1 MKTSILVYI
10 FIFIIIISC
19 VSQKTDYVFNKLKTE
34 LDKKGLKIDSVDNI
48 GLIYVTVQDIKLS
61 ISLDNL
67 RKSYT
72 ESKDDN
78 EIVEFANAIVTSV
91 DEIGPWKE
99 CKDHIYTSYFPS
111 DFEFK
116 DNIHKKITDEFHQIF
131 SLRINGK
138 ISWIL
143 PDQLKKWGIDTVE
156 LEKQADMNGNEL
168 LIKANIEFDTIEG
181 KKIGYFSIGDGNDI
195 LKGSMLFAS
204 GFKEKV
210 KAQFGFPVYAIFP
223 VRDFLIFFSEKDFDF
238 FSSRIG
244 TTVKKEY
251 NKSAYP
257 ITPELL
263 KVSDKGVEAVGKYP
277 VK

>member
-1 MKTSILVYI
+1 MSP
-10 FIFIIIISC
+10 
-19 VSQKTDYVFNKLKTE
+19 KTDYVFDKLKTE
-34 LDKKGLKIDSVDNI
+34 LDKKGLKIDSVDNV
-48 GLIYVTVQDIKLS
+48 GLIYVTVHDINLKV
-61 ISLDNL
+61 SLDNL
-67 RKSYT
+67 RKSYAV
-72 ESKDDN
+72 SKEDK

-99 CKDHIYTSYFPS
+99 CKDHVYTSYFPS

-116 DNIHKKITDEFHQIF
+116 DLIHKKISDEFHQIF
-131 SLRINGK
+131 ILEMNGK
-138 ISWIL
+138 IRWL
-143 PDQLKKWGIDTVE
+143 QTDQLKKWGIDTVE

-168 LIKANIEFDTIEG
+168 LIKAKIEFDTIEG

-210 KAQFGFPVYAIFP
+210 KAQFGFPVYAVFP
-223 VRDFLIFFSEKDFDF
+223 VRDFMIFFSEKDYDF

-244 TTVKKEY
+244 STVVKEY

-263 KVSDKGVEAVGKYP
+263 KCSDKGVEAVGKYP